1 MSTSLIGAAV
11 TRIDGPLKVTGA
23 APYAVDHPVEN
34 LAYGVGVASTIGNGR
49 VTRVDASAAEKMSG
63 VLAVLHHGNSLRLYR
78 PGGPFEQESRAGE
91 SRPPFEDDT
100 VYYYGQFVA
109 LVVANTFAQAN
120 AAAAAVKVEYAAEK
134 PAVVLEEQDR
144 APGDPKQHYQRGN
157 PEEAFAGAPVRIDYT
172 YETPTETHNPMEMH
186 GTIAVWNGDRLR
198 LYETTQGVVNHR
210 NVLSEM
216 LGVPLDRIEVISPFC
231 GAGFGGK
238 LFPWPQSLL
247 AAMAAKKVNRPVQ
260 VVVPRSLEFTTVG
273 HRPRT
278 QQRMR
283 MGAQQD
289 GTLVAIVQ
297 DVLQPTS
304 KIDSFTENCTGVTR
318 MLYSCPNVATTQEV
332 VSLNIGT
339 PTPMRGPGTTP
350 GLYALDAAM
359 DDLALKLN
367 MDPLQLR
374 LKNYAEKDESENLPF
389 SGKHLKEC
397 YQVGAERF
405 GWAKRNPAVG
415 SMKSGNEILGWGMGT
430 STWHAGRG
438 SATVRVRLGADGR
451 VRTSS
456 ATQDIGTGMYTV
468 FAIVV
473 AQKLGIPIDRV
484 DVALGDTALPPGPMS
499 GGSTATASV
508 LPAID
513 QATDKVTQLLF
524 ELATRTAGSPFEKAD
539 ARTLALTN
547 GRVHGQGQDPE
558 SGVPFEK
565 LLQLRRVASLEAEA
579 HTGGAD
585 ETGKYSSHCF
595 GAQFIEVAWDPG
607 IARLRVTRS
616 VTAIDAGRIISE
628 KTARNQILGG
638 VVWGISMG
646 MFEET
651 IYDPRN
657 AKPINN
663 NYADY
668 LIPTNAD
675 IEQME
680 CHFVQ
685 YPDLHL
691 NEYGARGL
699 GEIGLTGVASALTMA
714 VYHATGIRVRRL
726 PIRLENLMSGQQRS
740 A

>member
-1 MSTSLIGAAV
+1 
-11 TRIDGPLKVTGA
+11 
-23 APYAVDHPVEN
+23 
-34 LAYGVGVASTIGNGR
+34 
-49 VTRVDASAAEKMSG
+49 
-63 VLAVLHHGNSLRLYR
+63 
-78 PGGPFEQESRAGE
+78 
-91 SRPPFEDDT
+91 
-100 VYYYGQFVA
+100 
-109 LVVANTFAQAN
+109 
-120 AAAAAVKVEYAAEK
+120 
-134 PAVVLEEQDR
+134 
-144 APGDPKQHYQRGN
+144 
-157 PEEAFAGAPVRIDYT
+157 
-172 YETPTETHNPMEMH
+172 
-186 GTIAVWNGDRLR
+186 
-198 LYETTQGVVNHR
+198 
-210 NVLSEM
+210 
-216 LGVPLDRIEVISPFC
+216 
-231 GAGFGGK
+231 
-238 LFPWPQSLL
+238 
-247 AAMAAKKVNRPVQ
+247 VQ
-260 VVVPRSLEFTTVG
+260 MVVPRHYEFTTVG

-283 MGAQQD
+283 LGAQQD
-289 GTLVAIVQ
+289 GTLVAILQ

-304 KIDSFTENCTGVTR
+304 KIDNFTEGCTGVTR

-367 MDPLQLR
+367 MDPLALR
-374 LKNYAEKDESENLPF
+374 LKNYAEMDEGEKLPF
-389 SGKHLKEC
+389 SSKHLKEC

-405 GWAKRNPAVG
+405 GWSKRTPQVG
-415 SMKSGNEILGWGMGT
+415 SMKRGNEILGWGMAT

-451 VRTSS
+451 VRASS

-513 QATDKVTQLLF
+513 KATDNVTNLLF

-539 ARTLALTN
+539 ANTLALTN
-547 GRVHGQGQDPE
+547 GRVHAQGQSPE

-565 LLQLRRVASLEAEA
+565 LLQLRKVASLEAEA

-585 ETGKYSSHCF
+585 EQGKYSSNCF
-595 GAQFIEVAWDPG
+595 GAQFLEVAWDPG

-616 VTAIDAGRIISE
+616 VTVMDAGRIISE

-657 AKPINN
+657 GKPINN

-691 NEYGARGL
+691 NSYGARGL

-714 VYHATGIRVRRL
+714 VYHATGVRIRKL
-726 PIRLENLMSGQQRS
+726 PIRLEHLMNGQES

>member
-1 MSTSLIGAAV
+1 MSTTLIGTPV
-11 TRIDGPLKVTGA
+11 TRIDGPRKVTGA

-49 VTRVDASAAEKMSG
+49 VTRIDASAAEALPG
-63 VLAVLHHGNSLRLYR
+63 VLAVLYHGNSEPLYR
-78 PGGPFEQESRAGE
+78 PGGPFEPESRAGE

-109 LVVANTFAQAN
+109 LVVANTFEQAN
-120 AAAAAVKVEYAAEK
+120 SAAAAVKVEYATDK
-134 PAVVLEEQDR
+134 PAVVLDDEDR
-144 APGDPKQHYQRGN
+144 APGDPKQHYSRGDA
-157 PEEAFAGAPVRIDYT
+157 EGAFAAAPVKIDYT

-186 GTIAVWNGDRLR
+186 GTIAEWNGDRLR

-210 NVLSEM
+210 NVMSEM

-231 GAGFGGK
+231 GSGFGGK
-238 LFPWPQSLL
+238 LFPWPQSML
-247 AAMAAKKVNRPVQ
+247 AAMAAKKVGRPVQ
-260 VVVPRSLEFTTVG
+260 VTVPRDLMFTTVG

-283 MGAQQD
+283 LGAQQD

-304 KIDSFTENCTGVTR
+304 KIDAFTENCTGVTR

-350 GLYALDAAM
+350 GLYALEAAM

-367 MDPLQLR
+367 MDPLALR
-374 LKNYAEKDESENLPF
+374 LKNYAEMDEGEKLPF
-389 SGKHLKEC
+389 SSKHLKEC

-405 GWAKRNPAVG
+405 GWSKRTPQVG
-415 SMKSGNEILGWGMGT
+415 SMKRGNEILGWGMAT

-451 VRTSS
+451 VRASS
-456 ATQDIGTGMYTV
+456 ATQDIGTGTYTV

-513 QATDKVTQLLF
+513 KATDNVTNLLF

-539 ARTLALTN
+539 ATTLALTN
-547 GRVHGQGQDPE
+547 GRVHAQGQSPE
-558 SGVPFEK
+558 SGVAFEK
-565 LLQLRRVASLEAEA
+565 LLQLRKLASLEAEA
-579 HTGGAD
+579 HTGGP
-585 ETGKYSSHCF
+585 EEEGKYSSHCF
-595 GAQFIEVAWDPG
+595 GAQFVEVVWDPG

-616 VTAIDAGRIISE
+616 VTVMDAGRIINE

-651 IYDPRN
+651 IYDPRTG
-657 AKPINN
+657 KPINN

-668 LIPTNAD
+668 LVPTNAD

-680 CHFVQ
+680 CIFVQ
-685 YPDLHL
+685 HPDLHL
-691 NEYGARGL
+691 NSYGARGV

-714 VYHATGIRVRRL
+714 VYHATGVRVRKL
-726 PIRLENLMSGQQRS
+726 PIRMENLMAGQQR

>member
-1 MSTSLIGAAV
+1 MSATLIGTPV
-11 TRIDGPLKVTGA
+11 TRVDGSLKVTGA

-34 LAYGVGVASTIGNGR
+34 LAYGVGVPSTIANGR
-49 VTRVDASAAEKMSG
+49 VTRIDASAAQTMPG
-63 VLAVLHHGNSLRLYR
+63 VLAVLHHGNSERLYR

-109 LVVANTFAQAN
+109 LVVANTFEQAN
-120 AAAAAVKVEYAAEK
+120 AAAAAVKVEYATEK
-134 PAVVLEEQDR
+134 PAVVLEDEDR
-144 APGDPKQHYQRGN
+144 TAGDPKQHYSRGN
-157 PEEAFAGAPVRIDYT
+157 AEEAFASAPVKIDFT

-186 GTIAVWNGDRLR
+186 GTIAEWNGDRLR

-210 NVLSEM
+210 NVMSEM
-216 LGVPLDRIEVISPFC
+216 LGVPVDRIEVISPFC
-231 GAGFGGK
+231 GSGFGGK

-247 AAMAAKKVNRPVQ
+247 AAMAAKKVGRPVR
-260 VVVPRSLEFTTVG
+260 VAVPRSLMFTTVG
-273 HRPRT
+273 HRPQTR
-278 QQRMR
+278 QRMR
-283 MGAQQD
+283 LGAQQD

-304 KIDSFTENCTGVTR
+304 KIDEFTENCTGVTR

-367 MDPLQLR
+367 MDPLALR
-374 LKNYAEKDESENLPF
+374 LKNYAEKDEGENLPF
-389 SGKHLKEC
+389 SSKYLREC

-405 GWAKRNPAVG
+405 GWSKRNPEAG
-415 SMKSGNEILGWGMGT
+415 SMKRGDEILGWGMGT
-430 STWHAGRG
+430 ATWHASRG

-451 VRTSS
+451 VRASS
-456 ATQDIGTGMYTV
+456 ATQDIGTGTYTV

-473 AQKLGIPIDRV
+473 AQKLGIPIERV
-484 DVALGDTALPPGPMS
+484 DVALGDTSLPPGPMS

-513 QATDKVTQLLF
+513 KATENVTNLLF
-524 ELATRTAGSPFEKAD
+524 ELVTRTGGSPYEKAD
-539 ARTLALTN
+539 AKTLTLTN
-547 GRVHGQGQDPE
+547 GRVHAQGQAPE

-565 LLQLRRVASLEAEA
+565 LLQQRRLASLEAEA
-579 HTGGAD
+579 HTGRPEDG
-585 ETGKYSSHCF
+585 EKYSSQSF
-595 GAQFIEVAWDPG
+595 GAQFLEVAWDPG

-616 VTAIDAGRIISE
+616 VTVIDAGQMINQ
-628 KTARNQILGG
+628 KAARNQILGG

-651 IYDPRN
+651 IYDPRTG
-657 AKPINN
+657 KPINN

-668 LIPTNAD
+668 LVPTNAD

-680 CHFVQ
+680 CIFVEH
-685 YPDLHL
+685 PDLHL
-691 NEYGARGL
+691 NEYGARGV

-714 VYHATGIRVRRL
+714 VYHATGVRVRRL
-726 PIRLENLMSGQQRS
+726 PIRVEHLMVGARES